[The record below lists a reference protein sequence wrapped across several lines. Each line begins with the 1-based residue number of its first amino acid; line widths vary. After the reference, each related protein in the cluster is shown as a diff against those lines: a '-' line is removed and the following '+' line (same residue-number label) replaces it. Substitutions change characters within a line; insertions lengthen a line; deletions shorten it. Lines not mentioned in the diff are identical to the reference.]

1 LEIYE
6 QEKRKVSW
14 KQIQDLKER
23 ILSVVEVFDISPAEE
38 VPGEEPT
45 ASQLLFPFSKTLSVT
60 HLVNHIYSYCFQ
72 SQLFKLVSFESAET
86 SNHQEILSL
95 LQLFLSLSSI
105 LCFMCHSLNH
115 PKDHGNYNQSEEN
128 DYMVRYHP
136 GKQLDFSFYFCDLF

>member
-1 LEIYE
+1 LEIYG

-14 KQIQDLKER
+14 KQVQDLKER
-23 ILSVVEVFDISPAEE
+23 ILSVVEVFDISP
-38 VPGEEPT
+38 GEEEPGKEQT

-60 HLVNHIYSYCFQ
+60 HLINHIYSYCFQ
-72 SQLFKLVSFESAET
+72 SQLSSLVSFESAET

-115 PKDHGNYNQSEEN
+115 PIDNGRCNQSEEH

-136 GKQLDFSFYFCDLF
+136 GKRHWFLSLF